1 MEQLSSLHRL
11 TEAVR
16 NAGADIAPTYQ
27 EYIQLAFAIATDC
40 SEAGRQDFLTL
51 CSFSPKYDQRAA
63 DKLFSNAL
71 KNGHNDVHIGTAF
84 HLAELC
90 GVKVQSE
97 IPHGFGTLGT
107 QDSHSSSASHTH
119 AREEDVSAHEEENL
133 LDSSPLSPLPTF
145 DEHTHWPYPLN
156 RIVSYGT
163 SRAQYDVLLLGTVT
177 VLGASMGR
185 HVRCAYGG
193 KMLSPCLQTF
203 ITALP
208 ASGKG
213 VLSLVRL
220 LVEPLHDE
228 IRKQVDESMASYRR
242 EKAKYETLGKE
253 RAKAEAPV
261 IPPNKM
267 FLISGNNTG
276 TGILQNL
283 MDSDGTGLIC
293 ESEADTISTAIGSE
307 YGHWS
312 DTMRK
317 AFDHDRLSYNR
328 RTNQEYLEVKKTYLS
343 VLLSGTPAQVKPL
356 IPSSENGLFSREL
369 FYYMPAIHRWQ
380 SQFDKDDH
388 DLEETFRA
396 LGREWKEKREEIVM
410 NGIFTLRL
418 TDGQKDEFNRI
429 FSSLF
434 VRSGLANGN
443 EMSGSV
449 ARLAINICRIM
460 EVVAMLRA
468 QERGAITSSPCV
480 SPDPGTAADNIK
492 DRIVS
497 LWGLTITPDD
507 FHAVLALAESLY
519 RHSTHILSF
528 LPNNEVV
535 SRGNADRDELIGCM
549 GEEFTR
555 SSYLQKAEEMGIK
568 FETATSWLK
577 RLCKNGLVEKTDD
590 KGVYR
595 KPQA

>member
-328 RTNQEYLEVKKTYLS
+328 RTDREYREVKRSYLS

-356 IPSSENGLFSREL
+356 IPTAENGLFSRQL
-369 FYYMPAIHRWQ
+369 FYYMPAIHKWQ
-380 SQFDKDDH
+380 NQFDRQDT
-388 DLEETFRA
+388 DLETVFTG
-396 LGREWKEKREEIVM
+396 LGMQWREQLKRITA
-410 NGIFTLRL
+410 GGLFTLRL
-418 TDGQKDEFNRI
+418 TPEQKELFNN
-429 FSSLF
+429 LF
-434 VRSGLANGN
+434 ANLFIRSHLANGS
-443 EMSGSV
+443 EMASSV

-460 EVVAMLRA
+460 QVVAMLRVLESDDIA
-468 QERGAITSSPCV
+468 RSPHLPPDKDISGDNLKDGIITRWDMTILP
-480 SPDPGTAADNIK
+480 ADFNS
-492 DRIVS
+492 V
-497 LWGLTITPDD
+497 LELT
-507 FHAVLALAESLY
+507 ESLY
-519 RHSTHILSF
+519 RHATHILSF
-528 LPNNEVV
+528 LPGTEI
-535 SRGNADRDELIGCM
+535 SRRSNADRDALLQSMER
-549 GEEFTR
+549 EFTR
-555 SSYLQKAEEMGIK
+555 SAFLLQAEATGIK
-568 FETATSWLK
+568 PGTASTWLK
-577 RLCKNGLVEKTDD
+577 RLVKHGMIESVDG
-590 KGVYR
+590 KGTYR
-595 KPQA
+595 KPLP